1 MSATLSKQRASAP
14 GVSQPL
20 YRCFSDLFS
29 EGFSVDWGIGSFL
42 VVSHLAVLLLT
53 PVAYVYAPEGLWK
66 IMLLWTVVHMLVGAL
81 ATTVYAHRL
90 ISHGAAKDIRLPTH
104 AMFLCLQLFA
114 VQGSVRRWSAQHVI
128 HHAVDKTGQVHL
140 DPYSATWFD
149 TAWRNFLWSHMLTYL
164 FNHPPSKEFDAAFD
178 AKSHAAI
185 VWQDRH
191 YLPLIIIANFVFP
204 MAVGAMLAG
213 WLGGLCMLMASG
225 AGFVL
230 AQHNTWTVNS
240 VTHMWGFKDGL
251 WSSAKN
257 NYVWLGPL
265 GEGNHHADHHD
276 HPRDFRNGFG
286 WSGWLLDPTRYAILL
301 LRALGLVG
309 GLNRAS
315 RLQEAQIISHRKVRD
330 SAAISSSSV
339 WQQWETRLIALSE
352 EWLAAAKAWDQT
364 RLEHRRLKQ
373 QIKHVGSTQD
383 EVLRELKGRL
393 DGVRAEVQRARQHFK
408 ARKDDFFTALQDL
421 RLANLAVG

>member
-1 MSATLSKQRASAP
+1 M
-14 GVSQPL
+14 SQPL

-164 FNHPPSKEFDAAFD
+164 FNHPPSEEFDAAFD

-225 AGFVL
+225 GWVCAGP
-230 AQHNTWTVNS
+230 AQ
-240 VTHMWGFKDGL
+240 
-251 WSSAKN
+251 
-257 NYVWLGPL
+257 YV
-265 GEGNHHADHHD
+265 DC
-276 HPRDFRNGFG
+276 
-286 WSGWLLDPTRYAILL
+286 
-301 LRALGLVG
+301 
-309 GLNRAS
+309 
-315 RLQEAQIISHRKVRD
+315 K
-330 SAAISSSSV
+330 
-339 WQQWETRLIALSE
+339 
-352 EWLAAAKAWDQT
+352 
-364 RLEHRRLKQ
+364 
-373 QIKHVGSTQD
+373 
-383 EVLRELKGRL
+383 
-393 DGVRAEVQRARQHFK
+393 
-408 ARKDDFFTALQDL
+408 
-421 RLANLAVG
+421 